1 MKNIFLKQIMM
12 IAVGI
17 LTIFSC
23 DYDPTSYDALT
34 DHAPDPSA
42 GYYVQFDDNIID
54 KQLTVDENSNA
65 VNLTETMV
73 VELMGMPLSEAI
85 TVTISADPSS
95 TMTADMYTLSTS
107 SVVIPAGKA
116 SASFNI
122 TTVADNMPECE
133 FVTLKLNLNAGD
145 NTTGSEPGKTASFR
159 TRKISPSPLENG
171 LSDLEGTWAIEE
183 SYTNGDYYDEPSFT
197 ATWDGTNL
205 IVPGLGQPM
214 IVDFWGEPVVSGG
227 TCNVTVNEDG
237 TVTIPR
243 QYIFTTVYP
252 PPAGANYDYE
262 IEGSG
267 TWVSL
272 CGEPPTMKLKYD
284 IYYPGDDC
292 GLACSYSSYF
302 GASEFG
308 GVYVLN

>member
-1 MKNIFLKQIMM
+1 MKNIIKQLM
-12 IAVGI
+12 IITVGV

-23 DYDPTSYDALT
+23 EYDDNEFEKLT
-34 DHAPDPSA
+34 NHAPDPNA
-42 GYYVQFDDNIID
+42 GFFVQFDNNVID

-65 VNLTETMV
+65 INITETME
-73 VELMGMPLSEAI
+73 VELLGMPQSEAI

-95 TMTADMYTLSTS
+95 TMTSDMYTLSTT
-107 SVVIPAGKA
+107 SVIIPAGKA
-116 SASFNI
+116 SATFTI
-122 TTVADNMPECE
+122 TTVADNMPQCE
-133 FVTLKLNLNAGD
+133 FVTLKLNLSAGD

-171 LSDLEGTWAIEE
+171 LSDLEGSWGIEQ
-183 SYTNGDYYDEPSFT
+183 SYTNGDYYDEPSFN

-205 IVPGLGQPM
+205 IVPGFGQPM

-227 TCNVTVNEDG
+227 TTTMTVSEDG
-237 TVTIPR
+237 TITIPR

-252 PPAGANYDYE
+252 PPSGPNYDYE

-267 TWVSL
+267 SWVSL
-272 CGEPPTMKLKYD
+272 CGEPPVIKLKYD
-284 IYYPGDDC
+284 IYYPGDEC
-292 GLACSYSSYF
+292 GLACTYSSYF

-308 GVYVLN
+308 GVYVLK